1 MMRPPRAPA
10 AAGAH
15 PCLHLHLLLAIT
27 ALLRSPSAFAF
38 AFAPAASFPR
48 AAEPCHSPSPSCTR
62 LRAFSSPS
70 PVPTP
75 SPSPPAKW
83 TMAEDWALIDA
94 VRAYTVF
101 PTTAPPPPPDTSADA
116 VGGGLRYTLWER
128 AVRSEAALMGRTSQ
142 EARSR
147 YEKLLR
153 SEKEEGR
160 NDDGGGKILSGG
172 GEVDIADLNEAEGQ
186 VGPGVPSEGRE
197 GLLGRRRQRLT
208 DPGPSPLVLNAWW
221 IRYDGMCGS
230 LEDGREVWFPIA
242 SLGRFPGQ
250 GGSEGPS
257 GGIAVSGGYAEAVG
271 GAVYELGI
279 PRLDED
285 VAMAGAGAASEEGG
299 IGSSIMA
306 FLIGKDG
313 DSTQPILART
323 ATSTLSALGA
333 VCLLSAAV
341 GLGAGMGM
349 GIRGEPSKPT
359 PAAQQQYVGA
369 PVRRQSTSAAA
380 AQTVSEMRARQEL
393 RIIREK
399 KVIRAIE
406 GRLGGDEAR
415 LDELRRAEKDPT
427 AQYDGETKAE
437 MRARQEVRILQEKRE
452 IKAIE
457 GILGKDQGRLDELQR
472 MERDELR

>member
-153 SEKEEGR
+153 SEKEEG
-160 NDDGGGKILSGG
+160 GTMT
-172 GEVDIADLNEAEGQ
+172 GEARFSVV
-186 VGPGVPSEGRE
+186 VGRW
-197 GLLGRRRQRLT
+197 T
-208 DPGPSPLVLNAWW
+208 
-221 IRYDGMCGS
+221 
-230 LEDGREVWFPIA
+230 
-242 SLGRFPGQ
+242 
-250 GGSEGPS
+250 
-257 GGIAVSGGYAEAVG
+257 
-271 GAVYELGI
+271 
-279 PRLDED
+279 
-285 VAMAGAGAASEEGG
+285 
-299 IGSSIMA
+299 
-306 FLIGKDG
+306 
-313 DSTQPILART
+313 
-323 ATSTLSALGA
+323 
-333 VCLLSAAV
+333 
-341 GLGAGMGM
+341 
-349 GIRGEPSKPT
+349 
-359 PAAQQQYVGA
+359 
-369 PVRRQSTSAAA
+369 
-380 AQTVSEMRARQEL
+380 L
-393 RIIREK
+393 RILMKR
-399 KVIRAIE
+399 
-406 GRLGGDEAR
+406 
-415 LDELRRAEKDPT
+415 KD
-427 AQYDGETKAE
+427 
-437 MRARQEVRILQEKRE
+437 R
-452 IKAIE
+452 
-457 GILGKDQGRLDELQR
+457 
-472 MERDELR
+472 